1 VSRHIPIV
9 GLRASTKPT
18 YAAMQTRQKERAAH
32 AKPVPHGNSGEKK
45 SSETED
51 FFISFDPAY

>member
-1 VSRHIPIV
+1 MHV
-9 GLRASTKPT
+9 GLRASAKPT
-18 YAAMQTRQKERAAH
+18 DTATQARQTEHATH
-32 AKPVPHGNSGEKK
+32 AKHLPPGNSDEKK